1 MSHMRKRRTTRS
13 RNRSLAGLTL
23 VELLVV
29 VGVVSVVAAIVLPS
43 VKTLLTDRKTSQSAI
58 VVKNFIEAAR
68 ARAIGKNRT
77 VAVVLE
83 RLSSRAQLDGDGNP
97 ISQTASTSITSP
109 DTNFIP
115 YNTCI
120 RMSLAEEPMPVTQAS
135 LPLTVSIT
143 ARAPGDGLLD
153 PIPTADYSGAD
164 SLIDRDQLGGIPEV
178 RIFQVKAPVG
188 SDYNLSL
195 LLSEYLINGS
205 QISFGNSKRRF
216 TIVSPRN
223 PSIHHG
229 HFPLPPLNS
238 NQIPGDRSI
247 WFSVMNEQGFEGL
260 GERALEPVE
269 PLAAG
274 ESFSSFK
281 IYSRPRPIYS
291 EMIQLP
297 RGMCIDLSLSGFA
310 NDSIRNTTA
319 PSPNKQP
326 VFDSAQAPMPN
337 PMSDYR
343 VRFASDWIANTSTP
357 LLPNQL
363 RPVYIAFGPDGNLS
377 HVWANE
383 RQIPIDPD
391 RQPDPSYLGNLTR
404 IDATQDLFLHIGK
417 IDQVVLPF
425 DPDQAIKGRNKFA
438 FDAINGSGV
447 RQNLSDLNSYIVRL
461 SPKSGSI
468 SASPAVGI
476 DTQIGILGLDPSTLT
491 FGDLVELSRRG
502 TYNSNV
508 TSR

>member
-1 MSHMRKRRTTRS
+1 VV
-13 RNRSLAGLTL
+13 GLTL

-68 ARAIGKNRT
+68 ARAVGKNRT

-120 RMSLAEEPMPVTQAS
+120 RLSLAEEPMPVTQAS

-143 ARAPGDGLLD
+143 ARAPGDGLPD
-153 PIPTADYSGAD
+153 PIPTGSYSGAD
-164 SLIDRDQLGGIPEV
+164 ALIDRDQLGGIPEV

-229 HFPLPPLNS
+229 HFPLPPLSS

-274 ESFSSFK
+274 ESFSRFK
-281 IYSRPRPIYS
+281 IYSRPRPVYS

-326 VFDSAQAPMPN
+326 VFDSAQAPIAN
-337 PMSDYR
+337 PLSDYR

-383 RQIPIDPD
+383 RQIPGDPN
-391 RQPDPSYLGNLTR
+391 YMGNLTR

-417 IDQVVLPF
+417 VDQVLMPV
-425 DPDQAIKGRNKFA
+425 DPDPSILGRNKFA
-438 FDAINGSGV
+438 FDAVNSSGV
-447 RQNLSDLNSYIVRL
+447 RQNLSDLNSYVVRI

>member
-1 MSHMRKRRTTRS
+1 MIHKTLCRTRRSPKR
-13 RNRSLAGLTL
+13 NHAGLTL

-58 VVKNFIEAAR
+58 VIKNFFEAAR

-83 RLSSRAQLDGDGNP
+83 RLSSRVQLDNLGNP
-97 ISQTASTSITSP
+97 FSQTATTTITSP

-120 RMSLAEEPMPVTQAS
+120 RLSLAEEPMPVTQAS
-135 LPLTVSIT
+135 LPVSLSII
-143 ARAPGDGLLD
+143 ARAPGDGLPD
-153 PIPTADYSGAD
+153 PIPTSTYTGAD
-164 SLIDRDQLGGIPEV
+164 ALIDRDQLAGISEV
-178 RIFQVKAPVG
+178 RIFQVKVPAG
-188 SDYNLSL
+188 SDFNLSL

-216 TIVSPRN
+216 TIVAPRSPMV
-223 PSIHHG
+223 HHN
-229 HFPLPPLNS
+229 HFPLPPLS
-238 NQIPGDRSI
+238 SSQIPSDRSI
-247 WFSVMNEQGFEGL
+247 WFAVMNEEGFEGL
-260 GERALEPVE
+260 GERALEPLE

-274 ESFSSFK
+274 ATYSRFK
-281 IYSRPRPIYS
+281 IYSRPKPIYS
-291 EMIQLP
+291 EMVQLP

-310 NDSIRNTTA
+310 NDTIRNTSAGT
-319 PSPNKQP
+319 PIKQT
-326 VFDSAQAPMPN
+326 VYDSAQAPIAN
-337 PMSDYR
+337 PLSDYR
-343 VRFASDWIANTSTP
+343 VRFASDWIGNNATP
-357 LLPNQL
+357 LLPNQV

-383 RQIPIDPD
+383 RQVPGE
-391 RQPDPSYLGNLTR
+391 PSYVGNLTR
-404 IDATQDLFLHIGK
+404 IDATQDIFLHIGK
-417 IDQVVLPF
+417 IDQVVMPV
-425 DPDQAIKGRNKFA
+425 DPDPSILGRNKFA
-438 FDAINGSGV
+438 FDAVNSSGV

-468 SASPAVGI
+468 TASPAVGI
-476 DTQIGILGLDPSTLT
+476 DTQIGILGLSPATLT

-502 TYNSNV
+502 TYNTNV
-508 TSR
+508 TSQ

>member
-120 RMSLAEEPMPVTQAS
+120 RLSLAEEPMPVTQAS
-135 LPLTVSIT
+135 IPMQIRFT
-143 ARAPGDGLLD
+143 AREPGDSIS
-153 PIPTADYSGAD
+153 PAIPNPGFYSGND
-164 SLIDRDQLGGIPEV
+164 RLIDADQFAGVQEV
-178 RIFQVKAPVG
+178 RIFEVSTIANNV
-188 SDYNLSL
+188 DLSAFL
-195 LLSEYLINGS
+195 GEYLINGS

-223 PSIHHG
+223 PSVHKKHVTQT
-229 HFPLPPLNS
+229 NDS
-238 NQIPGDRSI
+238 RI
-247 WFSVMNEQGFEGL
+247 WFSIMNEEGFEGL

-269 PLAAG
+269 PLVAG

-363 RPVYIAFGPDGNLS
+363 RPVYIAFGPDGTLS

-383 RQIPIDPD
+383 RQIPGDPN
-391 RQPDPSYLGNLTR
+391 YLGNLTR

-417 IDQVVLPF
+417 VDQVLMPV
-425 DPDQAIKGRNKFA
+425 DPDPSILGRNKFA
-438 FDAINGSGV
+438 FDAVNGSGV